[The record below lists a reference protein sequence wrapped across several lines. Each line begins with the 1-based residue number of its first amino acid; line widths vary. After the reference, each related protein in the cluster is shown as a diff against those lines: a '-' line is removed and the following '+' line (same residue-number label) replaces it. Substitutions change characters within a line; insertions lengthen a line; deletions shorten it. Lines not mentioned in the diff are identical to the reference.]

1 MLPEGQGAKEGDAR
15 QISTSTS
22 AIEKGKWTSPFKP
35 STCSVKCGQDQW
47 MVKLGRA
54 AAWRLGGGSGHY
66 PPYLGG
72 SANEAH
78 LLLRRV
84 IRIDIKGDVNLCY

>member
-1 MLPEGQGAKEGDAR
+1 
-15 QISTSTS
+15 
-22 AIEKGKWTSPFKP
+22 
-35 STCSVKCGQDQW
+35 

-54 AAWRLGGGSGHY
+54 AAWQMGVGSGHY